1 MISPIYAPISHCF
14 DFDKI
19 QYRMKEGPFMNSKKV
34 LVVEDEY
41 AIRDLVA
48 LNLSLAGYETVTAD
62 SAESAIELYNSDP
75 DGFCVAVLDIM
86 LPKMSGIELCR
97 LIRRGD
103 ARIGIIMLT
112 AKTQEQDKIEGLES
126 GADDY
131 VTKPFSIKE
140 LVARV
145 DAVCRRTQGTP
156 ARAEGTRLE
165 SGDFVLD
172 TSSRTLTKKGEPIG
186 ITQVEYQIMELF
198 FENPGVALD
207 RDRILKSVWGKDY
220 FGDVKI
226 VDVNVCRLRNKIE
239 DENNSPKHIITVW
252 GYGYR
257 WNA

>member
-1 MISPIYAPISHCF
+1 M
-14 DFDKI
+14 
-19 QYRMKEGPFMNSKKV
+19 KKV

-41 AIRDLVA
+41 AIRDLVT
-48 LNLSLAGYETVTAD
+48 LNLKLAGYEVLG
-62 SAESAIELYNSDP
+62 AESAEHGLELYNEAPESF
-75 DGFCVAVLDIM
+75 GIALLDIM
-86 LPKMSGIELCR
+86 LPGMSGLELCG
-97 LIRRGD
+97 LIRKENS
-103 ARIGIIMLT
+103 RIGIIMLT
-112 AKTQEQDKIEGLES
+112 ARTQEEDKIEGLAT

-145 DAVCRRTQGTP
+145 DAIYRRISASSP
-156 ARAEGTRLE
+156 ASREGKKLI

-172 TSSRTLTKKGEPIG
+172 TNSRILTKNGKELNL
-186 ITQVEYQIMELF
+186 TQVEYQIMELF

-207 RDRILKSVWGKDY
+207 RDRILKAVWGKNY
-220 FGDVKI
+220 YGDIKI

-239 DENNSPKHIITVW
+239 DDSGVKHIATVW

>member
-1 MISPIYAPISHCF
+1 MDA
-14 DFDKI
+14 
-19 QYRMKEGPFMNSKKV
+19 RKV

-48 LNLSLAGYETVTAD
+48 LNLKLAGYEVEGVE
-62 SAESAIELYNSDP
+62 SAERALEVYNAAP
-75 DGFCVAVLDIM
+75 DEFDIALLDIM
-86 LPKMSGIELCR
+86 LPQMSGLELCEH
-97 LIRRGD
+97 IRRENPH
-103 ARIGIIMLT
+103 IGIIMLT
-112 AKTQEQDKIEGLES
+112 AKTQETDKIEGFAV

-131 VTKPFSIKE
+131 VTKPFSTKE

-145 DAVCRRTQGTP
+145 DAVYRRTTTKVGT
-156 ARAEGTRLE
+156 ADGKTLT

-172 TSSRTLTKKGEPIG
+172 TNSRTLTRGGEPVDL
-186 ITQVEYQIMELF
+186 TQVEYQLMELF

-207 RDRILKSVWGKDY
+207 RDRILKSVWGRNY

-226 VDVNVCRLRNKIE
+226 VDVNICRLRIKIE
-239 DENNSPKHIITVW
+239 EESNSPKHIITVW

>member
-1 MISPIYAPISHCF
+1 
-14 DFDKI
+14 
-19 QYRMKEGPFMNSKKV
+19 MNEKKV

-48 LNLSLAGYETVTAD
+48 LNLTLAGYEVESAD
-62 SAESAIELYNSDP
+62 SAESAIEAYNAAP
-75 DGFCVAVLDIM
+75 DSFNVAVLDIM
-86 LPKMSGIELCR
+86 LPGISGIDLCK
-97 LIRRGD
+97 LIRRD
-103 ARIGIIMLT
+103 NARIGIIMLT

-140 LVARV
+140 LIARV
-145 DAVCRRTQGTP
+145 DAVCRRTQS
-156 ARAEGTRLE
+156 AQMRSEGTRLE

-172 TSSRTLTKKGEPIG
+172 TSSRTLTKGGEQIS

-207 RDRILKSVWGKDY
+207 RDRILKTVWGKDY

-239 DENNSPKHIITVW
+239 EENSTPKHIITVW